1 MRRAELF
8 GRRFVRLLPQDFKNG
23 KWLCVC
29 DCGNTTLAASNAL
42 TTGFKQSCGCLHK
55 EVCGKLRRTHGHA
68 SGFSHSPTYQSWHA
82 MKQRCYDKNNAHYER
97 YGGRGIR
104 VWMHWVNN
112 FARFLDDMG
121 IRPTG
126 KELSRIDE
134 SKDYA
139 PGNVV
144 WETHHDNVQRRDS
157 SNCGPRKTLT
167 WPTKFGSMVSA

>member
-1 MRRAELF
+1 
-8 GRRFVRLLPQDFKNG
+8 
-23 KWLCVC
+23 
-29 DCGNTTLAASNAL
+29 
-42 TTGFKQSCGCLHK
+42 
-55 EVCGKLRRTHGHA
+55 
-68 SGFSHSPTYQSWHA
+68 
-82 MKQRCYDKNNAHYER
+82 
-97 YGGRGIR
+97 
-104 VWMHWVNN
+104 MHWVNN

-167 WPTKFGSMVSA
+167 WPTKFGANNAP